1 MALPVSRD
9 ASGPVALQGRQLWLV
24 LGALML
30 GMLLAALD
38 QTIVAT
44 ALPTIV
50 GDLGGASN
58 LSWIVTAYLLASTAS
73 TPLWGKLGDMYGRRR
88 LFQAAIVIFLV
99 GSALSGLSQSMGELI
114 AFRAVQGI
122 GGGGLMIGAQTIVG
136 DVVAPADRGRYQGL
150 FGALF
155 GVTTVLGPL
164 IGGLLVDNASWRWVF
179 YINLPVG
186 VVALLVTGAFLPT
199 TQRRVSHVIDYLGA
213 TLVAA
218 GTTCLVLM
226 TSLGG
231 TTYAWGSPQIVTLGV
246 AGVVL
251 LVLFVAVERRSEE
264 PILPLRLFKNRVF
277 GVSSALGFVVGFAMF
292 GAITF
297 LPVYLEIVKGV
308 DPTVAGLRL
317 LPLMVGL
324 LLTSVG
330 SGQLISRTGHYKIF
344 PIVGT
349 ALMTIGLL
357 LLSRLGPDTSWLDA
371 SLYMFVF
378 GMGLGSVMQVTVI
391 ATQNAVDYKD
401 LGAATSGVTYFR
413 SMGGSFGTTV
423 FGSIFSNRLSATM
436 ALYLGGA
443 ALPAGVSSETLS
455 PDTLS
460 RLSPAAHDAVIHAYA
475 DSLQT
480 VFLAAAPVAAFAF
493 LISWL
498 LPELK
503 LRKTLA
509 AGDPGPTFG
518 MPTDR
523 SSAQELERG
532 LGVLAGREDRVAL
545 YRRIAA
551 QAGLSGLRPAAALLL
566 TRIPTESGVTRADL
580 AEQIGTAT
588 ANLAPSLDQL
598 ASRELVTIEPS
609 TQVLNL
615 TPSGESALERLR
627 RAREDRLRELL
638 DDWSPEQEA
647 ELDERLKTLARDCI
661 DQDAARLRHDAGLRE
676 AA

>member
-1 MALPVSRD
+1 MKSMAQPVSSEVSD
-9 ASGPVALQGRQLWLV
+9 PVALQGRQLWLV

-30 GMLLAALD
+30 GILLAALD

-50 GDLGGASN
+50 GSLGGASH

-73 TPLWGKLGDMYGRRR
+73 TPLWGKLGDMYGRKRF
-88 LFQAAIVIFLV
+88 FQAAIVIFVV
-99 GSALSGLSQSMGELI
+99 GSALSGLSESMGELI
-114 AFRAVQGI
+114 AFRALQGI

-136 DVVAPADRGRYQGL
+136 DVVAPANRGRYQGL

-155 GVTTVLGPL
+155 GVASVLGPL
-164 IGGLLVDNASWRWVF
+164 VGGLLVDNASWRWVF

-186 VVALLVTGAFLPT
+186 VVALLVTGAFLPA
-199 TQRRVSHVIDYLGA
+199 TQRRFSHVIDYLGA

-231 TTYAWGSPQIVTLGV
+231 TTYAWGSPQIVTLGIGGV
-246 AGVVL
+246 AL
-251 LVLFVAVERRSEE
+251 LGLFVAVERRAEE

-277 GVSSALGFVVGFAMF
+277 GVSSTLGFVVGFAMF

-297 LPVYLEIVKGV
+297 LPVYLEIVRGV

-357 LLSRLGPDTSWLDA
+357 LMSRLGPDTSWVDA

-391 ATQNAVDYKD
+391 ATQNAVPHKD

-423 FGSIFSNRLSATM
+423 FGSIFANRLSASI

-443 ALPAGVSSETLS
+443 TLPAGVSSETLS
-455 PDTLS
+455 PDALS
-460 RLSPAAHDAVIHAYA
+460 RLSAAAHDAVIHAYTDA
-475 DSLQT
+475 LQT

-503 LRKTLA
+503 LRQTLA
-509 AGDPGPTFG
+509 AG
-518 MPTDR
+518 
-523 SSAQELERG
+523 
-532 LGVLAGREDRVAL
+532 
-545 YRRIAA
+545 
-551 QAGLSGLRPAAALLL
+551 
-566 TRIPTESGVTRADL
+566 
-580 AEQIGTAT
+580 
-588 ANLAPSLDQL
+588 
-598 ASRELVTIEPS
+598 
-609 TQVLNL
+609 
-615 TPSGESALERLR
+615 
-627 RAREDRLRELL
+627 
-638 DDWSPEQEA
+638 
-647 ELDERLKTLARDCI
+647 
-661 DQDAARLRHDAGLRE
+661 DQDAARLRHDDVLPE

>member
-1 MALPVSRD
+1 MAQSVSRE
-9 ASGPVALQGRQLWLV
+9 ASGPVALDGRRLWLV

-50 GDLGGASN
+50 GDLGGASH

-73 TPLWGKLGDMYGRRR
+73 TPLWGKLGDMYGRKR
-88 LFQAAIVIFLV
+88 LFQAAIAIFLA
-99 GSALSGLSQSMGELI
+99 GSALSGLSESMGELI
-114 AFRAVQGI
+114 AFRALQGI

-136 DVVAPADRGRYQGL
+136 DVVAPANRGRYQGL
-150 FGALF
+150 FGAVF
-155 GVTTVLGPL
+155 GVTSVLGPL
-164 IGGLLVDNASWRWVF
+164 AGGLLVDHASWRWVF
-179 YINLPVG
+179 YINLPLG

-199 TQRRVSHVIDYLGA
+199 AQRRVSHVIDYLGA
-213 TLVAA
+213 ALVAA

-231 TTYAWGSPQIVTLGV
+231 TTYAWGSPQIVTLAV

-251 LVLFVAVERRSEE
+251 LALFVAVERRAEE

-277 GVSSALGFVVGFAMF
+277 AVSSALGFVVGFAMF

-297 LPVYLEIVKGV
+297 LPVYLQIVKGV

-317 LPLMVGL
+317 LPLMAGL
-324 LLTSVG
+324 LFTSVG
-330 SGQLISRTGHYKIF
+330 SGQLISHTGHYKIF
-344 PIVGT
+344 PIIGT

-357 LLSRLGPDTSWLDA
+357 LLSRLGPGTSWLEV

-391 ATQNAVDYKD
+391 ATQNAVDYND

-413 SMGGSFGTTV
+413 SMGGSFGTTI
-423 FGSIFSNRLSATM
+423 FGSIFSSRLSASL

-455 PDTLS
+455 PDALT

-509 AGDPGPTFG
+509 AGDPAQTFG

-532 LGVLAGREDRVAL
+532 LAVLAGREDRVTI

-551 QAGLSGLRPAAALLL
+551 QAGLTGLRPAATCLLA
-566 TRIPTESGVTRADL
+566 RIDDHRGVTRADL
-580 AEQIGTAT
+580 AEQIGTST

-598 ASRELVTIEPS
+598 ARHELVSIEPGS
-609 TQVLNL
+609 HAINL
-615 TPSGESALERLR
+615 TPEGRSALRRLG
-627 RAREDRLRELL
+627 RAREDGLRELL
-638 DDWSPEQEA
+638 DDWAPAQEA

-661 DQDAARLRHDAGLRE
+661 DQDAARLRHDEDLRE

>member
-1 MALPVSRD
+1 M
-9 ASGPVALQGRQLWLV
+9 ALQGRRLWLV

-73 TPLWGKLGDMYGRRR
+73 TPLWGKLGDMYGRKRF
-88 LFQAAIVIFLV
+88 FQAAIVIFLV
-99 GSALSGLSQSMGELI
+99 GSALSGLSQSMGQLI
-114 AFRAVQGI
+114 AFRALQGI

-136 DVVAPADRGRYQGL
+136 DVVAPANRGRYQGL
-150 FGALF
+150 FGAVF
-155 GVTTVLGPL
+155 GVATVLGPL
-164 IGGLLVDNASWRWVF
+164 AGGLLVDNASWRWVF

-199 TQRRVSHVIDYLGA
+199 TQRRVSHVIDYAGA
-213 TLVAA
+213 ALVTA

-231 TTYAWGSPQIVTLGV
+231 TTYAWGSAQIVTLGV
-246 AGVVL
+246 AGVAL
-251 LVLFVAVERRSEE
+251 LALFVAAERRAEE
-264 PILPLRLFKNRVF
+264 PILPMRLFKNRVF

-292 GAITF
+292 GTITF
-297 LPVYLEIVKGV
+297 LPLYLQIVKGV
-308 DPTVAGLRL
+308 NPTVSGLWL
-317 LPLMVGL
+317 LPLMIGL
-324 LLTSVG
+324 LLTSVS
-330 SGQLISRTGHYKIF
+330 SGQLISRTGRYKIF
-344 PIVGT
+344 PIIGT
-349 ALMTIGLL
+349 ALITIGLL

-371 SLYMFVF
+371 SLSMFVF
-378 GMGLGSVMQVTVI
+378 GAGLGSVMQVTVI
-391 ATQNAVDYKD
+391 AVQNVVDYKD

-413 SMGGSFGTTV
+413 QIGGSFGAAV
-423 FGSIFSNRLSATM
+423 FGSIFSNRLEATI
-436 ALYLGGA
+436 AHYLGGL
-443 ALPAGVSSETLS
+443 ALPGGVSSETLS
-455 PDTLS
+455 PDALS
-460 RLSPAAHDAVIHAYA
+460 KLSPAAHSAFIHAYA
-475 DSLQT
+475 DSLET
-480 VFLAAAPVAAFAF
+480 VFLAAVPVAAVAF

-498 LPELK
+498 LPQVP
-503 LRKTLA
+503 LRKTVTA
-509 AGDPGPTFG
+509 TDPGQTFG

-551 QAGLSGLRPAAALLL
+551 QAGLSGVRPAAALLL
-566 TRIPTESGVTRADL
+566 TRVAAESGVTRAGL
-580 AEQIGTAT
+580 AEQIGTST

-609 TQVLNL
+609 THALHL
-615 TPSGESALERLR
+615 TGDGQSAVERLR
-627 RAREDRLRELL
+627 RAREDGLRELL
-638 DDWSPEQEA
+638 DDWSPEQDA
-647 ELDERLKTLARDCI
+647 ELDDRLKTLARDCI
-661 DQDAARLRHDAGLRE
+661 ERDAARLRHDEGLRE